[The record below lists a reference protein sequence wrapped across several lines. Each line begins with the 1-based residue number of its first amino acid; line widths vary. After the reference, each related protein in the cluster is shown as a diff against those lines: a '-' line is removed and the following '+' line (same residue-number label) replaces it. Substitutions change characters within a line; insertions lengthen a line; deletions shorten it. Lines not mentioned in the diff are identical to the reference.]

1 MAGCNRFY
9 TLLLTLLLP
18 VSVWAQGGDALSFTR
33 IERDPAGAALAG
45 AGTALPAGAAWKA
58 FSDAAMLPFTQGK
71 LDASVAYQRWAP
83 ETALSN
89 NVQAGVTFKVL
100 PKLAL
105 SAGYSLNMGTP
116 VTSLGEFGEELG
128 TTVKPMSHLVALG
141 VGVGL
146 GEKWSLGVN
155 LRYAIDKGIDSHSGF
170 SGDLSVAWQPIAAL
184 RVSAGVATLGT
195 SVASEDGN
203 KYQQPASGRLGVNW
217 GLILAKDHAIDLMA
231 SGDVFFS
238 GKVSGALGVQYSW
251 RKMLFAR
258 CGYRLSSAACALPS
272 HLGLGLGV
280 CFHGFRLD
288 VSYLT
293 ASKEVANTL
302 AVGLGY
308 NF

>member
-1 MAGCNRFY
+1 MKQFL

-18 VSVWAQGGDALSFTR
+18 VSLWAQGGDALSFTR
-33 IERDPAGAALAG
+33 IERDPANAALAS

-71 LDASVAYQRWAP
+71 LDAGVAYQRWAP

-89 NVQAGVTFKVL
+89 NIQAGVAFKVL
-100 PKLAL
+100 PRLAF
-105 SAGYSLNMGTP
+105 SAGYALNMGTP
-116 VTSLGEFGEELG
+116 FANLGEFGEELG

-146 GEKWSLGVN
+146 GQKWSVGVN

-170 SGDLSVAWQPIAAL
+170 SGDLSLAWQPLTSL

-195 SVASEDGN
+195 PLASEDGN

-217 GLILAKDHAIDLMA
+217 GLVLAEDHAIDLMA

-238 GKVSGALGVQYSW
+238 GKVSGALGVQYGW
-251 RKMLFAR
+251 RKMVFAR
-258 CGYRLSSAACALPS
+258 CGYRLASEGCALPS
-272 HLGLGLGV
+272 HLGLGLGA

-293 ASKEVANTL
+293 ASKYIGDTL

>member
-1 MAGCNRFY
+1 MKNLRF
-9 TLLLTLLLP
+9 
-18 VSVWAQGGDALSFTR
+18 SAF
-33 IERDPAGAALAG
+33 ALA
-45 AGTALPAGAAWKA
+45 L
-58 FSDAAMLPFTQGK
+58 
-71 LDASVAYQRWAP
+71 
-83 ETALSN
+83 
-89 NVQAGVTFKVL
+89 
-100 PKLAL
+100 
-105 SAGYSLNMGTP
+105 
-116 VTSLGEFGEELG
+116 
-128 TTVKPMSHLVALG
+128 LVAFASCAQKEETPEKDQKENK
-141 VGVGL
+141 
-146 GEKWSLGVN
+146 GEGT
-155 LRYAIDKGIDSHSGF
+155 
-170 SGDLSVAWQPIAAL
+170 VAWQPIAAL

-217 GLILAKDHAIDLMA
+217 GLVLAKDHAIDLMA

-238 GKVSGALGVQYSW
+238 GKVSGALGVQYGW